1 MSDTT
6 RRVVFATYTGFGI
19 AIGALA
25 FLRHFVRG

>member
-6 RRVVFATYTGFGI
+6 RRVVLATYTGFGV
-19 AIGALA
+19 ALGVLA